1 MFLTIGGTGDDLAR
15 FLTVL
20 IIFVGVLAITLWTTR
35 WIAKYQKMQSSN
47 RNIEVVETCRLTANK
62 YVQILR
68 MGDTYVAVAVCKDT
82 VTLLGEIP
90 KEQLELV
97 SEGGKT
103 SIDFKGILEKAKLI
117 NSGKNDGTK
126 EE

>member
-1 MFLTIGGTGDDLAR
+1 MYLSVFGSGDDLAR
-15 FLTVL
+15 FITVL
-20 IIFVGVLAITLWTTR
+20 LVFVGVLAITLWTTR
-35 WIAKYQKMQSSN
+35 WIAKYQKMQSTN

-62 YVQILR
+62 FVQILR
-68 MGDTYVAVAVCKDT
+68 MGDTYVAIAVCKDT

-90 KEQLELV
+90 KEQIDFT
-97 SEGGKT
+97 SDTGKT
-103 SIDFKGILEKAKLI
+103 SINFKEFLEKAKTL

>member
-1 MFLTIGGTGDDLAR
+1 MLLTGGGAGDDLAR

-20 IIFVGVLAITLWTTR
+20 IIFIGVLAVTLWTTR
-35 WIAKYQKMQSSN
+35 WIAKYQKMQTVN
-47 RNIEVVETCRLTANK
+47 RNIEVIETCRLTANK

-90 KEQLELV
+90 KEQLEFV
-97 SEGGKT
+97 SQNGTT
-103 SIDFKGILEKAKLI
+103 SLNFKDFLEKAKTFH
-117 NSGKNDGTK
+117 SGKNDGTK

>member
-20 IIFVGVLAITLWTTR
+20 FIFVGVLAVTLWTTR

>member
-1 MFLTIGGTGDDLAR
+1 MFLTSVGTGDDLAR

-20 IIFVGVLAITLWTTR
+20 LIFVGVLAITFWTTR
-35 WIAKYQKMQSSN
+35 WIAKYQKMQSTN

-90 KEQLELV
+90 KEQLDFR
-97 SEGGKT
+97 SGEGRS
-103 SIDFKGILEKAKLI
+103 SIDFKGILEKAKMI

>member
-1 MFLTIGGTGDDLAR
+1 MFLTFGGTGDDLAR

-20 IIFVGVLAITLWTTR
+20 LIFVGVLAITLWTTR

-90 KEQLELV
+90 KEQLDIR
-97 SEGGKT
+97 SEEGKS